1 MLEAS
6 AVAII
11 AVSCSGVT
19 ALVSSLCHHMSQSRC
34 AKLSC
39 CGCIIERDV
48 MDAEELEII
57 NKQETNH

>member
-11 AVSCSGVT
+11 AVSCSGLT
-19 ALVSSLCHHMSQSRC
+19 ALVSTLFHHMSQSRC
-34 AKLSC
+34 VKLSC
-39 CGCIIERDV
+39 CGCLIERDV

-57 NKQETNH
+57 QNENKK

>member
-6 AVAII
+6 VVAII

-19 ALVSSLCHHMSQSRC
+19 ALISTLFHHLAQSRC
-34 AKLSC
+34 VKLSC
-39 CGCIIERDV
+39 CGCLIERDV